1 LEKENMAERHP
12 DTDDKRLT
20 LIFLIPKGKSTEK
33 EVLFVVNQ
41 TLKHAPGG
49 IEPERLQ
56 IVKETFLQ
64 IYNNLET
71 NK

>member
-49 IEPERLQ
+49 MKKTPNRKRLFYKF
-56 IVKETFLQ
+56 I
-64 IYNNLET
+64 II
-71 NK
+71 

>member
-1 LEKENMAERHP
+1 MAERHP

-41 TLKHAPGG
+41 TLNMHQ
-49 IEPERLQ
+49 EH
-56 IVKETFLQ
+56 
-64 IYNNLET
+64 
-71 NK
+71 

>member
-1 LEKENMAERHP
+1 MAERHP

-20 LIFLIPKGKSTEK
+20 LIFLILKSTEK

-41 TLKHAPGG
+41 TLKHAPGALN
-49 IEPERLQ
+49 PKDSNR
-56 IVKETFLQ
+56 KETFLQ

>member
-1 LEKENMAERHP
+1 MAERHP

-41 TLKHAPGG
+41 TLKHAPGLN
-49 IEPERLQ
+49 PKDSNR
-56 IVKETFLQ
+56 KETFLQ

>member
-41 TLKHAPGG
+41 TLKHAPGALN
-49 IEPERLQ
+49 PKDSNR
-56 IVKETFLQ
+56 KETFLQ

>member
-1 LEKENMAERHP
+1 MAERHP

-20 LIFLIPKGKSTEK
+20 LILIPKGKSTEK

-41 TLKHAPGG
+41 TLKHAP
-49 IEPERLQ
+49 EALNPKDSNR
-56 IVKETFLQ
+56 KETFLQ

>member
-1 LEKENMAERHP
+1 MAERHP

-20 LIFLIPKGKSTEK
+20 LIFLIPKGNQLK

-49 IEPERLQ
+49 MNPKDSNR
-56 IVKETFLQ
+56 KETFLQ
-64 IYNNLET
+64 IYNNLEKI
-71 NK
+71 NKMKNS

>member
-20 LIFLIPKGKSTEK
+20 LIFLIPKGSTEK

-41 TLKHAPGG
+41 TLKHAPGH
-49 IEPERLQ
+49 
-56 IVKETFLQ
+56 
-64 IYNNLET
+64 
-71 NK
+71 